1 MIVSCDIFWPSKI
14 FRLLHQNRA
23 QFSLEKGDF
32 FKYFLC
38 FLIICFKKKKKK
50 HNSVLGSLE
59 IASGFHHVSGMRY
72 LIKSNS
78 DSFRMAE
85 GYSFPVF
92 FLLPWA
98 QIFRSKHLRNHLQAA
113 PMSSKPP
120 FSRIQKFTQALPAQ
134 KLQDED
140 FSFSPFHF

>member
-1 MIVSCDIFWPSKI
+1 MFPVTFFD
-14 FRLLHQNRA
+14 LLK
-23 QFSLEKGDF
+23 FSDYCTKMGHSFPLRKETSSSTF
-32 FKYFLC
+32 YAFLLFVKKN
-38 FLIICFKKKKKK
+38 FLK

-59 IASGFHHVSGMRY
+59 ISSGFHHVSGMRY

-78 DSFRMAE
+78 DSFRTAE
-85 GYSFPVF
+85 GYSFPVV

-120 FSRIQKFTQALPAQ
+120 FSGIQKFTQMLPAQ
-134 KLQDED
+134 KLQDQD